1 MEFNTARKEIEKPS
15 FKYFY
20 IEEFDD
26 DNKLFEVLS
35 EMPNIEEYHHK
46 KLGVNKDI
54 NKVNPELRQF
64 YCEPLLSKQQEY
76 HLFRKLNFFKYKAHR
91 YYNWYC
97 RSKLSKNKNLFV
109 EYLKKA
115 HDVRNLLVCCNTRL
129 AAQVYK
135 KRKDLYGDAVD
146 NLLSDCFANIIRAA
160 DGFDFRRGFKFST
173 YCTWV
178 LMNNS
183 LRDYQQDKKFTD
195 MFATNIEDIGS
206 NETGDSEAIEKDL
219 QQEKVISMQKDIFD
233 IMGILSKRDQR
244 EAEVLCDYYGIK
256 DGKKKTL
263 KEIAEDM
270 QITKERVRQIKNSA
284 IEYIQ
289 ALIKTGSLNCRTQDF
304 I

>member
-1 MEFNTARKEIEKPS
+1 MEFNAARKEIEKPS

-20 IEEFDD
+20 MNEFDD
-26 DNKLFEVLS
+26 DNKLFEIIS
-35 EMPNIEEYHHK
+35 EMPNLDDYYNK
-46 KLGVNKDI
+46 KINVNKDI

-76 HLFRKLNFFKYKAHR
+76 HLFRKLNYFKYKAHR

-97 RSKLSKNKNLFV
+97 RSKLSKNKILFV
-109 EYLKKA
+109 DNLKKA
-115 HDVRNLLVCCNTRL
+115 HEIRNLLVCCNTRL

-135 KRKDLYGDAVD
+135 KRKDLYGESVD
-146 NLLSDCFANIIRAA
+146 NLLSDCFTNIIRAA

-173 YCTWV
+173 YCTCV

-219 QQEKVISMQKDIFD
+219 QQEKVVSMQRDIYD
-233 IMGILSKRDQR
+233 IMVILSKRDQR
-244 EAEVLCDYYGIK
+244 EADVLSDYYGIK

-263 KEIAEDM
+263 KDIAEDM

-289 ALIKTGSLNCRTQDF
+289 ELIKSGTLNCRTQDF